1 VRFATE
7 CYDEEGANLKNPFV
21 HLTNYAVNRTNQ
33 ENQEEKGDGEA
44 GAVKWSVQTLKT
56 YFEEK
61 GIGWTALWAEIESLS
76 AKTILC
82 GHFDMIEGVEEF
94 GPESHVNCYK
104 LFGLDVMLD
113 SNLKPWLLEVN
124 SHPSM
129 FPNKTDLKVN
139 GPLVAEMFNI
149 LGFSSLPSH
158 ENNMGG
164 AQKNNM
170 GGAQKNNMGGAQ
182 QNNMGGA
189 ENYSMGG
196 ASVGGIEDRDL
207 SNQILPEETMLE
219 KQMCDNGHSNMNR
232 NSDFEATGVVVD
244 LCNSTTTAE
253 LDGNGNQVF
262 ERQGNDPK
270 IGNDDEE
277 GGCGPRNNNE
287 AAPLHF
293 PTKSENQ
300 LEKEENFYSGRLNN
314 DQLLETLTSYDT
326 RVLIRTED
334 ELARSD
340 GFSRIFPDKNC
351 TRLLDL
357 LDLDM
362 YSNRL
367 LATWVQLEKAERKQI
382 LESLSSKGFHLLP

>member
-7 CYDEEGANLKNPFV
+7 CYDEEAANLKNPFV

-44 GAVKWSVQTLKT
+44 GAVKWTVQTLKT
-56 YFEEK
+56 YFEEM
-61 GIGWTALWAEIESLS
+61 GIGWTALWAEIESLCT
-76 AKTILC
+76 KTILC

-94 GPESHVNCYK
+94 GPESHCNCYK

-149 LGFSSLPSH
+149 LGFSYPPSH
-158 ENNMGG
+158 E
-164 AQKNNM
+164 
-170 GGAQKNNMGGAQ
+170 NNMGGAQ

-189 ENYSMGG
+189 QQNNMGG
-196 ASVGGIEDRDL
+196 ASLGGIEDKDMSKR
-207 SNQILPEETMLE
+207 ILPEKAMLE
-219 KQMCDNGHSNMNR
+219 KEMCDNGHFNMNR
-232 NSDFEATGVVVD
+232 NSDVEAARLVVD
-244 LCNSTTTAE
+244 LCNSTTTTE
-253 LDGNGNQVF
+253 LDGNGNQVV
-262 ERQGNDPK
+262 ERQEDYPK
-270 IGNDDEE
+270 MERILKDYDEE
-277 GGCGPRNNNE
+277 ECE
-287 AAPLHF
+287 AAPLLF
-293 PTKSENQ
+293 STKSENQ
-300 LEKEENFYSGRLNN
+300 LEKEENFYSGGLNN

-326 RVLIRTED
+326 RILIRTED

-367 LATWVQLEKAERKQI
+367 LAAWVQLEKAERKRI

>member
-1 VRFATE
+1 
-7 CYDEEGANLKNPFV
+7 LKNPFV

-33 ENQEEKGDGEA
+33 ENQEDKGDGEP
-44 GAVKWSVQTLKT
+44 GAVKWTVQTLKT

-61 GIGWTALWAEIESLS
+61 GICWAALWAEIESLS

-94 GPESHVNCYK
+94 GPESHCNCYK

-139 GPLVAEMFNI
+139 GPMVAEMFNI
-149 LGFSSLPSH
+149 LGFPSPPSH

-170 GGAQKNNMGGAQ
+170 GGAQKNNMGGA
-182 QNNMGGA
+182 
-189 ENYSMGG
+189 
-196 ASVGGIEDRDL
+196 SVAVGIEGKDM
-207 SNQILPEETMLE
+207 SKQILPKKTTLE
-219 KQMCDNGHSNMNR
+219 QHQMCDNEHFNMNR
-232 NSDFEATGVVVD
+232 KSDVKDVD
-244 LCNSTTTAE
+244 QCCNSKTTTE
-253 LDGNGNQVF
+253 LDGNGNTILK
-262 ERQGNDPK
+262 RQGEDPK
-270 IGNDDEE
+270 MEGILKDFDEE
-277 GGCGPRNNNE
+277 EECGPRNNGE
-287 AAPLHF
+287 AIPLHF
-293 PTKSENQ
+293 STKSENQ
-300 LEKEENFYSGRLNN
+300 LEKEENFYSGRLSS
-314 DQLLETLTSYDT
+314 DQLLETLTSHDT
-326 RVLIRTED
+326 RILIRTED
-334 ELARSD
+334 EFARTD

-367 LATWVQLEKAERKQI
+367 LAAWVQLEKAERKRI
-382 LESLSSKGFHLLP
+382 LDSLSSEGFHLLP